1 MYVLMYNK
9 LPSVDTALRFQGTPE
24 TSENSSHKKKNKK
37 NSRKKC
43 VQAAH
48 HHAVAGVC
56 LLTESQQYDA
66 LDKHGQSTRHL
77 HTICKDHAKNRTPL
91 KLWSWLIDWRGRL
104 LVITSRVAISDAKL
118 SQSKEQ
124 SLHKRHSLLLLNS
137 YIAKSAQHKWTPSVG
152 FNCLAVN
159 SRSSRERA
167 ARTVHSPWL
176 TVAVDWSIHDFKT
189 DPAFKSTTAN
199 WEHNHIKHDDWILK
213 HICCRLRSTA

>member
-1 MYVLMYNK
+1 MVLR
-9 LPSVDTALRFQGTPE
+9 PSSNSG
-24 TSENSSHKKKNKK
+24 NSSEGTHGHVYTSTIPRQLISACMYHVCTYVQQTAECRHCITIPGNSGNFGEQFSQKKNKK

-176 TVAVDWSIHDFKT
+176 TVAVDWSI
-189 DPAFKSTTAN
+189 
-199 WEHNHIKHDDWILK
+199 DD
-213 HICCRLRSTA
+213 C